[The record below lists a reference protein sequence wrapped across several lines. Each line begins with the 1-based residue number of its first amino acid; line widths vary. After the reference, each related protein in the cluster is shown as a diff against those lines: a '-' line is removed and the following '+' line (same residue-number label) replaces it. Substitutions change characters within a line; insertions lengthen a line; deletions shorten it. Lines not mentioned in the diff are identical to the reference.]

1 MNIKDFTCNSYIF
14 ENTNFSLCTDFDIDI
29 KFQHSVSNKKFPF
42 HETLL
47 KFLYENTWKKIY
59 LTTKSLENK
68 WFSEEDWDIFLVNID
83 EFIRF
88 CEKLDQ
94 RKDRANAFFRQEV
107 SIDNISISNEH
118 KTTILSKTNE
128 EDLLNIF
135 SWFSKEKRNI
145 FLNLLKTI
153 PDIEL
158 PIKNNKDYTDEELLE
173 ILKNKD
179 LSFIKTIIK
188 KDHVIEFLN
197 NDNWEEIIENFL
209 KNNITSK
216 DIINIWYRKKQLEVF
231 YKLLNE
237 KWYKDSYKNE
247 IWKDNT
253 KDEIMWQHFFHENNW
268 IFWYW
273 LDYKYLGILQKEA
286 HISDVD
292 LDWTNE
298 VISDFLL
305 WCTNFTV
312 LVEIKKDD
320 TILFNKSIS
329 WQNRAKSWKLSSDLM
344 YSVSQILEQK
354 ADWQIKAEK
363 TNYNEKW
370 EKIHQKTINPKCF
383 LIIWR
388 LDKLWD
394 TRDDNIK
401 FRTFELFRRNLNNI
415 EIITYDELYNRAKFI
430 IENTKN

>member
-1 MNIKDFTCNSYIF
+1 MDIDNFKCNLYIF
-14 ENTNFSLCTDFDIDI
+14 ENTNFSLCTDFDIDT

-47 KFLYENTWKKIY
+47 KFLYDNPWKKIY

-68 WFSEEDWDIFLVNID
+68 WFSEEEWDIFLVNID

-107 SIDNISISNEH
+107 SIDNISISNEQ
-118 KTTILSKTNE
+118 KTNILSKINE
-128 EDLLNIF
+128 EDLFNIF

-158 PIKNNKDYTDEELLE
+158 PVKNNEDYTDEELLK

-179 LSFIKTIIK
+179 LSFIKAIIK
-188 KDHVIEFLN
+188 KDNVIEFLN

-231 YKLLNE
+231 NKLLNE
-237 KWYKDSYKNE
+237 EWYKNSYKKE
-247 IWKDNT
+247 IWKKDT
-253 KDEIMWQHFFHENNW
+253 KDEIMWQYFFNENNW

-273 LDYKYLGILQKEA
+273 LDYKYLWILQKEA

-305 WCTNFTV
+305 WCTNFTI
-312 LVEIKKDD
+312 LVELKKDD
-320 TILFNKSIS
+320 TILFNESTS
-329 WQNRAKSWKLSSDLM
+329 WQNRARSWKLSSDLM

-354 ADWQIKAEK
+354 ADWQIKSEL
-363 TNYNEKW
+363 TNYNEQW

-394 TRDDNIK
+394 TRDDDIK
-401 FRTFELFRRNLNNI
+401 IRTFELFRRNLNNI

-430 IENTKN
+430 VENSIN